1 MLALY
6 WWLFLIASD
15 APYLLHKYFK
25 TNKDKPE
32 KNYYRKIT
40 EENKWLKK
48 LSPIKMYQTT
58 IRNQIITI
66 KIFCGWKK
74 FLY

>member
-1 MLALY
+1 M
-6 WWLFLIASD
+6 
-15 APYLLHKYFK
+15 LHKYFK
-25 TNKDKPE
+25 TNKDEPE

-58 IRNQIITI
+58 IRNQIIT
-66 KIFCGWKK
+66 KK
-74 FLY
+74 FFADGRSLYIDHKRNLKNPQNHENF